1 MDILKVIFDV
11 VLVLLVSFIVFVIF
25 LRIRWMKKIKKL
37 KGQDLP
43 ILIGEF
49 GRLKKGKGVIYFH
62 SPQCRP
68 CKMIEPIVKKLSK
81 EYKKVHF
88 IKVNVMEDLETA
100 KKFGILATPTIIIT
114 REGKVEDVL
123 IGPVPERVLREK
135 LEV

>member
-1 MDILKVIFDV
+1 MVD
-11 VLVLLVSFIVFVIF
+11 
-25 LRIRWMKKIKKL
+25 
-37 KGQDLP
+37 P
-43 ILIGEF
+43 II
-49 GRLKKGKGVIYFH
+49 
-62 SPQCRP
+62 
-68 CKMIEPIVKKLSK
+68 KKLSK

-123 IGPVPERVLREK
+123 VGPVPERVLREK